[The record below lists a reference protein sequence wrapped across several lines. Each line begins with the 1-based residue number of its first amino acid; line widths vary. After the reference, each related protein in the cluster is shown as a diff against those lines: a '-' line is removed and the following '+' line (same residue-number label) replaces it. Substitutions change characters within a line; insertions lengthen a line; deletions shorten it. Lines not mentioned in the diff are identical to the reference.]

1 MRLSWEQP
9 RALSCRCFKRGL
21 GDVFLDFFMVFDRDP
36 VVLKLG
42 NGTSPIKKVLFDLM
56 WQLDIQKWVVFH
68 FHMWL
73 PEDRCF
79 DFRVT
84 KESLSVSLSL
94 SLSTAMYIYRS
105 IYLPTYLSI
114 YPSCVFSC
122 FGRMAVGSYWVVSS
136 NIPTC
141 SCIGG
146 PHIAECRGFRLPF
159 PEPPGTMGENNAM
172 VALWPC
178 VCQVI
183 RPTNSLPALE
193 IRISSS
199 IQSMPDAVAA
209 VLAGSRLGF
218 SCKPTWQWKI
228 NTLNF

>member
-1 MRLSWEQP
+1 
-9 RALSCRCFKRGL
+9 
-21 GDVFLDFFMVFDRDP
+21 
-36 VVLKLG
+36 
-42 NGTSPIKKVLFDLM
+42 
-56 WQLDIQKWVVFH
+56 
-68 FHMWL
+68 
-73 PEDRCF
+73 
-79 DFRVT
+79 
-84 KESLSVSLSL
+84 
-94 SLSTAMYIYRS
+94 
-105 IYLPTYLSI
+105 
-114 YPSCVFSC
+114 
-122 FGRMAVGSYWVVSS
+122 MAGVSS
-136 NIPTC
+136 NIPTF

-146 PHIAECRGFRLPF
+146 PHIAECMGFRLPF

-178 VCQVI
+178 VCQMI
-183 RPTNSLPALE
+183 RPTNSLPALAALE